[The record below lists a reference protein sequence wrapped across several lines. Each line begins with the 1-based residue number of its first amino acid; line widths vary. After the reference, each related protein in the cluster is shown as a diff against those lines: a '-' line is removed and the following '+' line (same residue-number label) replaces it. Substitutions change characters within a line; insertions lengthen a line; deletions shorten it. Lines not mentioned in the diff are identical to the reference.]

1 MASFTFDVFGQFEK
15 PFFILCNPDKTEL
28 YSLGNAVQPKL
39 ILKFNA
45 LWEFSFTLTQT
56 IQNSNG
62 DDITDPAYSFLKAK
76 RLVLIE
82 NYGYFQITNVDED
95 LDGLSPIKSVTC
107 MSLEYELSSKQVNG
121 FTTDSIKFYD
131 PDDNTGTFTDL
142 ILAGTGWTIQDVSPS
157 LWNIY
162 RAIDIPS
169 SSVYNSLM
177 VTAEQAFNCI
187 FSFDTDSKS
196 VSVTGVDDS
205 TYNTDVFISF
215 NNLIKQAKFKE
226 ITEEI
231 VTVMSV
237 YGGGDLDIR
246 AVNPLGTDKIY
257 NFSYYTT
264 LEWMTQDLINAVT
277 NWNNKINN
285 NQVNY
290 SNLLTQLRNQY
301 DQLSVL
307 QATLSTQNDE
317 LAALI
322 EVKKVQVQGS
332 QSLTSIN
339 SQIAAKNAQITT
351 TTTSITNKNTQI
363 ANTNTQIVA
372 INNNLALTNTANF
385 TTPQL
390 EVLKRYMY
398 ENVYKNENIIVTS
411 IMSNSEIQ
419 AQAQELYNT
428 AKGTPTNNY
437 LDGILSK
444 VSQPRYEFSMDCIN
458 LFALQEFQSFGNAL
472 NLGALV
478 TIELKEGEFI
488 YTGLLE
494 IDLNFD
500 QLNDFQMVFSNRLR
514 LDNGS
519 YIYSDMAIDTRNT
532 GISVDYNSTSWGQ
545 YPLDKPNIL
554 NTTSILNATKNQIV
568 NNSNS
573 QEITINQHGII
584 GRQETTPGSG
594 IFTGNQIWVT
604 SNSIAF
610 SKDSFSSA
618 GLALGQI
625 VWNNQTVFG
634 IVGDAIIGRILAG
647 NALTITNS
655 GGNFTL
661 DSAGARLV
669 DATFTITASS
679 AHPNEIIL
687 SPTSGISI
695 KNKTGLTVFSADGAG
710 NITIKAALNAATGSF
725 SGDVKMLS
733 GTVGTA
739 TQGLIVNSTGLKT
752 LDGVNFLSGN
762 GDLHWGALTISGST
776 ATFSGSVF
784 ASSLNGQ
791 INGGSQIQANT
802 ITSSRI
808 HDLNADSIVT
818 GILNGIQVYGCAVG
832 FGGTFNDP
840 NVVMSGL
847 DDVGLFRA
855 TTGVQIYLGTQT
867 PLAVYSA
874 LFLDGDGTNFGASL
888 YVNGLQN
895 TPSGTN
901 GTVFLGIGLNKIKM
915 RGASL
920 DLTSV
925 ASVITP
931 SGTAINGVFK
941 VNMDN
946 LGTRTW
952 TISRGIIVSI
962 N

>member
-1 MASFTFDVFGQFEK
+1 MASFTFDAFGQFEK
-15 PFFILCNPDKTEL
+15 PYFILCNPDKTEL

-56 IQNSNG
+56 IQNSSG
-62 DDITDPAYSFLKAK
+62 DDIIDPAYSFLKAK
-76 RLVLIE
+76 RLVKIE

-142 ILAGTGWTIQDVSPS
+142 ILAGTGWTIQDVSSS

-187 FSFDTDSKS
+187 FSFDTDSKT

-264 LEWMTQDLINAVT
+264 LEWMTQDLINAV
-277 NWNNKINN
+277 NAWNTKINN

-351 TTTSITNKNTQI
+351 TTNSITNKNTQI
-363 ANTNTQIVA
+363 TNTNTQIVA

-390 EVLKRYMY
+390 EVLKQYMF
-398 ENVYKNENIIVTS
+398 ENVYKNENIIITS

-419 AQAQELYNT
+419 AQAQELYDNAKLIIGKT
-428 AKGTPTNNY
+428 AY
-437 LDGILSK
+437 
-444 VSQPRYEFSMDCIN
+444 PRYEFSMDCIN
-458 LFALQEFQSFGNAL
+458 LFALQEFQVFGNAL

-519 YIYSDMAIDTRNT
+519 YIYSDLQINT
-532 GISVDYNSTSWGQ
+532 VNAGISVNYNQGDWGQ
-545 YPLDKPNIL
+545 YVQQKS
-554 NTTSILNATKNQIV
+554 SILNIGSILDASKNKLI
-568 NNSNS
+568 NNAIN
-573 QEITINQHGII
+573 QEIVLDSRGLV
-584 GRQETTPGSG
+584 GRQLTAPGSG
-594 IFTGNQIWVT
+594 VYNGNEIWMT
-604 SNSIAF
+604 SSTIAF
-610 SKDSFSSA
+610 SKDSFSTA
-618 GLALGQI
+618 GLAIGQI
-625 VWNNQTVFG
+625 NFNGSNVFGVVASAIVGNLIAGNTLLISNANNTFTVNGSGATLTNASFTLNGTGPNIITMNQTNG
-634 IVGDAIIGRILAG
+634 I
-647 NALTITNS
+647 TITKRTN
-655 GGNFTL
+655 GKVL
-661 DSAGARLV
+661 
-669 DATFTITASS
+669 
-679 AHPNEIIL
+679 
-687 SPTSGISI
+687 
-695 KNKTGLTVFSADGAG
+695 FSANG
-710 NITIKAALNAATGSF
+710 
-725 SGDVKMLS
+725 SGDVIFGGILS
-733 GTVGTA
+733 GVTGDFSGTLTANAGSLGGWVINSVGISKGNNFINSDGTMTVGP
-739 TQGLIVNSTGLKT
+739 LSITGPS
-752 LDGVNFLSGN
+752 SG
-762 GDLHWGALTISGST
+762 
-776 ATFSGSVF
+776 TFSGTFQASKLLGVITNPQIGDG
-784 ASSLNGQ
+784 AVNNRTISSL
-791 INGGSQIQANT
+791 SADK
-802 ITSSRI
+802 IT
-808 HDLNADSIVT
+808 V
-818 GILNGIQVYGCAVG
+818 GILNGIQVYGSQIG
-832 FGGTFNDP
+832 YGGTFTNP
-840 NVVMSGL
+840 NVVMSGS
-847 DDVGLFRA
+847 DDIGLFRA
-855 TTGVQIYLGTQT
+855 TTGIEIYLGTPT
-867 PLAVYSA
+867 TVYSA
-874 LFLDGDGTNFGASL
+874 LFLDQDEAGEHFSASL
-888 YVNGLQN
+888 YVTGLPN
-895 TPSGTN
+895 TPLGTN
-901 GTVFLGIGLNKIKM
+901 GRVFLGVGQNIVKIA
-915 RGASL
+915 GITL
-920 DLTSV
+920 DLSSV
-925 ASVITP
+925 GNIITP
-931 SGTAINGVFK
+931 LGNGYTGGFD
-941 VNMDN
+941 VNTPGGGVKHLN
-946 LGTRTW
+946 YTRGLLYSVT
-952 TISRGIIVSI
+952 
-962 N
+962 

>member
-1 MASFTFDVFGQFEK
+1 MASFTFDAFGQFEK
-15 PFFILCNPDKTEL
+15 PYFILCNPDKTEL

-56 IQNSNG
+56 IQNSSG
-62 DDITDPAYSFLKAK
+62 DDIIDPAYSFLKAK
-76 RLVLIE
+76 RLVKIE

-142 ILAGTGWTIQDVSPS
+142 ILAGTGWTIQDVSSS

-187 FSFDTDSKS
+187 FSFDTDSKT

-317 LAALI
+317 LSALI
-322 EVKKVQVQGS
+322 EVKKVQAAGG
-332 QSLTSIN
+332 QSLTTIN
-339 SQIAAKNAQITT
+339 SQIAAKNAQIATT
-351 TTTSITNKNTQI
+351 NTSITNKNTQI
-363 ANTNTQIVA
+363 TNTNTQIVA
-372 INNNLALTNTANF
+372 INNNLALTNTSNF

-390 EVLKRYMY
+390 EILKRYMY
-398 ENVYKNENIIVTS
+398 ENVYKNENIITTS

-419 AQAQELYNT
+419 VQAQELYDNAKLILGKT
-428 AKGTPTNNY
+428 AY
-437 LDGILSK
+437 
-444 VSQPRYEFSMDCIN
+444 PRYEFSMDSVN
-458 LFALQEFQSFGNAL
+458 LFALQEFSSFGNAL
-472 NLGALV
+472 NLGALA
-478 TIELKEGEFI
+478 TIELKEGELI
-488 YTGLLE
+488 YTALLE
-494 IDLNFD
+494 INLNFD
-500 QLNDFQMVFSNRLR
+500 QLNDFQMTFSNRLR

-519 YIYSDMAIDTRNT
+519 YIYSDLQINT
-532 GISVDYNSTSWGQ
+532 VNAGISVDYNQSNWNGYTQ
-545 YPLDKPNIL
+545 NKANIL
-554 NTTSILNATKNQIV
+554 NIGSILDATKNKFV
-568 NNSNS
+568 NNATSN
-573 QEITINQHGII
+573 EITIDKHGLI
-584 GRQETTPGSG
+584 GKQETSPGSG
-594 IFTGNQIWVT
+594 VYLPQQVWLTN
-604 SNSIAF
+604 NALLF
-610 SKDSFSSA
+610 SDDSFNTA
-618 GLALGQI
+618 KLALGRI
-625 VWNNQTVFG
+625 YIGSTFAGYGLAADSVFG
-634 IVGDAIIGRILAG
+634 KLLAG
-647 NALTITNS
+647 NQLIIQDTANTFIVDNAGVRLTNGSITVSNS
-655 GGNFTL
+655 KNTI
-661 DSAGARLV
+661 SINPLV
-669 DATFTITASS
+669 
-679 AHPNEIIL
+679 
-687 SPTSGISI
+687 GISMS
-695 KNKTGLTVFSADGAG
+695 KTSNGSNIFS
-710 NITIKAALNAATGSF
+710 LN
-725 SGDVKMLS
+725 
-733 GTVGTA
+733 
-739 TQGLIVNSTGLKT
+739 
-752 LDGVNFLSGN
+752 GN
-762 GDLHWGALTISGST
+762 GDLVIIGNVTATSGSFTGSITATSGKISQLVINSQGLQTADGNNYLRNDNSFKWGALSIDTAGNSVFNGNISANKISGTIVNSQIGDGAVNNRTISALS
-776 ATFSGSVF
+776 ADK
-784 ASSLNGQ
+784 
-791 INGGSQIQANT
+791 IN
-802 ITSSRI
+802 
-808 HDLNADSIVT
+808 V
-818 GILNGIQVYGCAVG
+818 GILNGIQVYGG
-832 FGGTFNDP
+832 RIGYGGTSSSP
-840 NVVMSGL
+840 NVVMQGQ
-847 DDVGLFRA
+847 DDIGLFRA
-855 TTGVQIYLGTQT
+855 TTGIQIYLGTDT
-867 PLAVYSA
+867 TVYST
-874 LFLDGDGTNFGASL
+874 LFLDGDGTNFGANL
-888 YVNGLQN
+888 YVTGLPN
-895 TPSGTN
+895 TPIGKN
-901 GTVFLGIGLNKIKM
+901 GTVRLGVGSNIIRMSGSL
-915 RGASL
+915 L
-920 DLTSV
+920 DLSSI
-925 ASVITP
+925 ASIQTP